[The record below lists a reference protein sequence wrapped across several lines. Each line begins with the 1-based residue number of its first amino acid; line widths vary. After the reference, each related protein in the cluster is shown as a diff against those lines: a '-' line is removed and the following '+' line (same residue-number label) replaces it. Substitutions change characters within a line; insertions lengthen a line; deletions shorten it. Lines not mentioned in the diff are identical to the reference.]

1 MGTVVKRTEAARAAG
16 ISDNRV
22 YSQSGEGTYS
32 NPENSAYG
40 KGVVKRINA
49 TPQRQQSTQI
59 RTSYINSFL
68 KEAGN
73 FFRSVEGEINNS
85 DGFNA
90 AEFFERRKKQADSL
104 KAQASIA
111 FQYLTEYADTFSQ
124 KDYDYL

>member
-1 MGTVVKRTEAARAAG
+1 MGTVVKRSEAARAAG
-16 ISDNRV
+16 FPDDRI
-22 YSQSGEGTYS
+22 YSQASADKYS
-32 NPENSAYG
+32 NSGSSTYG
-40 KGVVKRINA
+40 TGVVKRSDA
-49 TPQRQQSTQI
+49 TYQRQQPTQR

-73 FFRSVEGEINNS
+73 FFKSVEGEINNS

-111 FQYLTEYADTFSQ
+111 SQYLGSWAS
-124 KDYDYL
+124 L